1 MSEKIANPS
10 SKLALDLGPIIA
22 FFLVYVL
29 LDEDWRFAIGG
40 LEYDRFVAATAL
52 FVPLQALAAWIIK
65 RLTGKLSKM
74 QLATLVLVVAFGGLT
89 IWFNDERFFKM
100 KPTLIYACFSATLGI
115 GLLRGKSYLQ
125 LVMEDALPMRQE
137 GWMIL
142 TRRIAGFFAALA
154 VANEAVWRT
163 MSTDAWVN
171 FKTFG
176 LTIALFAFFMA
187 QSKLF
192 RTYGTGQGGD

>member
-1 MSEKIANPS
+1 
-10 SKLALDLGPIIA
+10 
-22 FFLVYVL
+22 
-29 LDEDWRFAIGG
+29 
-40 LEYDRFVAATAL
+40 
-52 FVPLQALAAWIIK
+52 
-65 RLTGKLSKM
+65 
-74 QLATLVLVVAFGGLT
+74 
-89 IWFNDERFFKM
+89 
-100 KPTLIYACFSATLGI
+100 
-115 GLLRGKSYLQ
+115 
-125 LVMEDALPMRQE
+125 MEDALPMRQE